1 MNSMTIITA
10 TNPVA
15 DVVRLTVEKNALSSA
30 NVSFP
35 AKDIDYPLFN
45 ITSALTSS
53 NAQNATQEFDSIRG
67 INPVSITNETNLDED
82 IARLTNEMQEID
94 IDVISGP
101 DMDIDYPLFNEN
113 GALSSSSSQSKAEY
127 DSIRGL
133 ENITI
138 INNIMK
144 AVYGQDSYYN
154 YCIYQ

>member
-15 DVVRLTVEKNALSSA
+15 DVARLTVEKNALPSA

-35 AKDIDYPLFN
+35 AK
-45 ITSALTSS
+45 
-53 NAQNATQEFDSIRG
+53 
-67 INPVSITNETNLDED
+67 
-82 IARLTNEMQEID
+82 
-94 IDVISGP
+94 
-101 DMDIDYPLFNEN
+101 DIDYPLFNEN

-144 AVYGQDSYYN
+144 AVYGQDSYYG